1 MLMIAGVR
9 AAQVVSR
16 RAYTVERVSAR
27 PDPGLFTSHY
37 LIRQKSSTTLLAGA
51 AAWGSYLWRLEG
63 LLRRER
69 SSQVCCIALT
79 ECDTLKSK
87 DDSVDV

>member
-9 AAQVVSR
+9 AAHVDPS

-37 LIRQKSSTTLLAGA
+37 LIRQKSSSTLLAGA
-51 AAWGSYLWRLEG
+51 RGVGKLSVAFGRLVTARALKSG
-63 LLRRER
+63 LLHR
-69 SSQVCCIALT
+69 
-79 ECDTLKSK
+79 
-87 DDSVDV
+87 VDGV